1 MGNTFLSKQYLLKSD
16 KNLTKSNLL
25 EKIYL
30 GSFIECK
37 ILIKFF
43 KKMEVKM
50 KKWMRG
56 IKGRMGMTIGIFIIG
71 ILISL
76 LFLSYEMK
84 AITTFVPILRAER
97 LINVVAARNAEIAF
111 KDYLLTGSKKA
122 KEDFFKAYNVA
133 VGAGIW
139 GKLLEKD
146 VDPSEIVKEYRETWL
161 HTMHLP
167 GYEEYKREIFPR
179 DEKEVENIVL
189 IGCKLKKIK
198 SVRKLLEIAYS
209 HGEKV
214 KELGETVKEYFKINE
229 SSLEPAIKEKEL
241 ASLRFKI
248 EKLFDEV
255 YAKGSEFS
263 QSAAEVAYWITNVIN
278 VLLILTTI
286 FFITFGSIVAFFL
299 SRAII
304 RPLPK
309 LTNISKRIAQGDL
322 TVSCEVERS
331 TEELEIL
338 MSSTKEMIENLRQI
352 VHNIRTAADKV
363 NISSQSLSSS
373 TQEVNASIAEISG
386 VIQQISKGMS
396 IQSDKVENIKRLIEE
411 MVGAVK
417 EVVEN
422 VQSSAKDSEI
432 AVNIAQKGE
441 KMIERVVER
450 MSKIFST
457 VKNSSE
463 TIQALAERSQ
473 QISEITTT
481 ITKIADQTNLLAL
494 NAAIEAA
501 RAGEAGHG
509 FAVVAE
515 EIRKLAEGS
524 ARASNQIDVLIRG
537 IQGEIEK
544 AVISMEEGTKDVE
557 EGRETV
563 TFAKN
568 TFNTIVNTV
577 QKVVPITK
585 KGLELTDK
593 QLKITEKVVKAMDEI
608 ANIAQ
613 QSASSTQQVSSSIEE
628 QSASMQ
634 EIASSASELAH
645 MATDLKESVAKFR
658 L

>member
-1 MGNTFLSKQYLLKSD
+1 
-16 KNLTKSNLL
+16 
-25 EKIYL
+25 
-30 GSFIECK
+30 
-37 ILIKFF
+37 
-43 KKMEVKM
+43 M

-56 IKGRMGMTIGIFIIG
+56 IKGRLGMIIGIFIIG
-71 ILISL
+71 ILICVVL
-76 LFLSYEMK
+76 LSYEMK

-122 KEDFFKAYNVA
+122 KEDFFKAYNVGI
-133 VGAGIW
+133 GAGVW

-146 VDPSEIVKEYRETWL
+146 ADPSEIIKEYRETWL

-189 IGCKLKKIK
+189 IGYKLRKMENI
-198 SVRKLLEIAYS
+198 RKLLKIAYS

-214 KELGETVKEYFKINE
+214 KELGKTVKEYFKINE
-229 SSLEPAIKEKEL
+229 SSLEPIIKEKKL
-241 ASLRFKI
+241 ALLRSKI
-248 EKLFDEV
+248 EKLFDEI

-263 QSAAEVAYWITNVIN
+263 QSAANVAYWITNIIN
-278 VLLILTTI
+278 TLLILTTI
-286 FFITFGSIVAFFL
+286 FFITFGSIAAFLL

-309 LTNISKRIAQGDL
+309 LTNVSRRIAQGDL
-322 TVSCEVERS
+322 TVSCEVEKS
-331 TEELEIL
+331 TEELETL
-338 MSSTKEMIENLRQI
+338 MSVTKKMIESLRQI
-352 VHNIRTAADKV
+352 VHNIRTVADKV
-363 NISSQSLSSS
+363 NISSQSLSFS
-373 TQEVNASIAEISG
+373 TQEVNTSIAEISR
-386 VIQQISKGMS
+386 VIQQISKGVS
-396 IQSDKVENIKRLIEE
+396 IQSDKVENVKKLMEE
-411 MVGAVK
+411 MVKAVK

-422 VQSSAKDSEI
+422 VQSSAKNSEI

-441 KMIERVVER
+441 RMIEEVVEK
-450 MSKIFST
+450 MDKIFST
-457 VKNSSE
+457 VKNSSR

-515 EIRKLAEGS
+515 EVRKLAEGS
-524 ARASNQIDVLIRG
+524 AHASNQIDALIKA
-537 IQGEIEK
+537 IQDETEK
-544 AVISMEEGTKDVE
+544 AVISMEEGIKNVE
-557 EGRETV
+557 EGKKTV
-563 TFAKN
+563 AFAKD

-577 QKVVPITK
+577 QKAVPVAE
-585 KGLELTDK
+585 KGLELTNK
-593 QLKITEKVVKAMDEI
+593 QLEITERVVKAVDEI
-608 ANIAQ
+608 ADIAQ
-613 QSASSTQQVSSSIEE
+613 QSASSTQQVSSSVEE

>member
-1 MGNTFLSKQYLLKSD
+1 
-16 KNLTKSNLL
+16 
-25 EKIYL
+25 
-30 GSFIECK
+30 
-37 ILIKFF
+37 
-43 KKMEVKM
+43 
-50 KKWMRG
+50 
-56 IKGRMGMTIGIFIIG
+56 
-71 ILISL
+71 
-76 LFLSYEMK
+76 MK

-111 KDYLLTGSKKA
+111 KDYLLTGSEKA
-122 KEDFFKAYNVA
+122 KEDFFKAYNVGI
-133 VGAGIW
+133 GAGIW

>member
-1 MGNTFLSKQYLLKSD
+1 
-16 KNLTKSNLL
+16 
-25 EKIYL
+25 
-30 GSFIECK
+30 
-37 ILIKFF
+37 
-43 KKMEVKM
+43 
-50 KKWMRG
+50 
-56 IKGRMGMTIGIFIIG
+56 
-71 ILISL
+71 
-76 LFLSYEMK
+76 
-84 AITTFVPILRAER
+84 AER

-122 KEDFFKAYNVA
+122 KEDFFKAYNVGI
-133 VGAGIW
+133 GAGVW

-146 VDPSEIVKEYRETWL
+146 ADPSEIIKEYRETWL

-189 IGCKLKKIK
+189 IGYKLRKMENI
-198 SVRKLLEIAYS
+198 RKLLKIAYS

-214 KELGETVKEYFKINE
+214 KELGKTVKEYFKINE
-229 SSLEPAIKEKEL
+229 SSLEPIIKEKKL
-241 ASLRFKI
+241 ALLRSKI
-248 EKLFDEV
+248 EKLFDEI

-263 QSAAEVAYWITNVIN
+263 QSAANVAYWITNIIN
-278 VLLILTTI
+278 TLLILTTI
-286 FFITFGSIVAFFL
+286 FFITFGSIAAFLL

-309 LTNISKRIAQGDL
+309 LTNVSRRIAQGDL
-322 TVSCEVERS
+322 TVSCEVEKS
-331 TEELEIL
+331 TEELETL
-338 MSSTKEMIENLRQI
+338 MSVTKKMIESLRQI
-352 VHNIRTAADKV
+352 VHNIRTVADKV
-363 NISSQSLSSS
+363 NISSQSLSFS
-373 TQEVNASIAEISG
+373 TQEVNTSIAEISR
-386 VIQQISKGMS
+386 VIQQISKGVS
-396 IQSDKVENIKRLIEE
+396 IQSDKVENVKKLMEE
-411 MVGAVK
+411 MVKAVK

-422 VQSSAKDSEI
+422 VQSSAKNSEI

-441 KMIERVVER
+441 RMIEEVVEK
-450 MSKIFST
+450 MDKIFST
-457 VKNSSE
+457 VKNSSR

-515 EIRKLAEGS
+515 EVRKLAEGS
-524 ARASNQIDVLIRG
+524 AHASNQIDALIKA
-537 IQGEIEK
+537 IQDETEK
-544 AVISMEEGTKDVE
+544 AVISMEEGIKNVE
-557 EGRETV
+557 EGKKTV
-563 TFAKN
+563 AFAKD

-577 QKVVPITK
+577 QKAVPVAE
-585 KGLELTDK
+585 KGLELTNK
-593 QLKITEKVVKAMDEI
+593 QLEITERVVKAVDEI
-608 ANIAQ
+608 ADIAQ
-613 QSASSTQQVSSSIEE
+613 QSASSTQQVSSSVEE